1 MKSKAR
7 YIQRFHILAS
17 DERDAFSIII
27 NYTKVLFNRRKFMPG
42 IGNPLPL
49 DDESVEPAG
58 ESTTDTCDKAL
69 YNFQWLSKNMLH
81 AII

>member
-1 MKSKAR
+1 
-7 YIQRFHILAS
+7 
-17 DERDAFSIII
+17 
-27 NYTKVLFNRRKFMPG
+27 MPG

-49 DDESVEPAG
+49 DDEFVEPIG
-58 ESTTDTCDKAL
+58 ESTTDTCDKAV